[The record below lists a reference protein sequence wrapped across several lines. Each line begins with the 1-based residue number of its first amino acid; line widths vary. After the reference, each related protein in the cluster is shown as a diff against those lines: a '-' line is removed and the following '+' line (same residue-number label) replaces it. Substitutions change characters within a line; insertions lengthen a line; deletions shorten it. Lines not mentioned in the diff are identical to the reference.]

1 LEDSWKKKRVPPVWG
16 PKADPR
22 TERSWHVED
31 REKITPSE
39 PEVEAHR
46 RKAKATDEGT
56 TEGESEEDT
65 ELHARR
71 VKLANEEASGEA
83 DDVELHAKKKL

>member
-1 LEDSWKKKRVPPVWG
+1 M
-16 PKADPR
+16 
-22 TERSWHVED
+22 ED
-31 REKITPSE
+31 REKITSSE
-39 PEVEAHR
+39 PDVEAHR
-46 RKAKATDEGT
+46 RKPAKATDEGT

-71 VKLANEEASGEA
+71 IKLANEEPTGEA

>member
-1 LEDSWKKKRVPPVWG
+1 MEEEARPARLGSDSGSPDRK
-16 PKADPR
+16 
-22 TERSWHVED
+22 ESHVED
-31 REKITPSE
+31 REKITSSE
-39 PEVEAHR
+39 PDVEAHR

-71 VKLANEEASGEA
+71 VKLANEEASGET